1 MNELDRRGMRL
12 AELVAVL
19 SLGTDLGL
27 GQPMEHVLRQC
38 LIALRIAERLDLDE
52 EERAVLYYTTLLAYV
67 GCHVDAH
74 EQAKWFG
81 DDLVAKA
88 DARMFDF
95 GGGRSDVAYLI
106 GHLGAGRPP
115 LERLRLGMAFLSG
128 AGRRAAGAM
137 FENHWLATAGLA
149 RALQLGDPVLDSLEQ
164 TFERWD
170 GKGLCQARGAQCPV
184 TARLT
189 ILVDVV
195 EVYHR
200 VGGVEAAVAAA
211 RERSGTQFDPELVA
225 LFADEAPALLEGL
238 GSVDAWNAV
247 IDAEPS
253 LHRRIAAADIEPAL
267 EAVADFTD
275 LKSPYTLGH
284 SRRVGDLVGAAAQRS
299 GMSEDT
305 VRLVRR
311 AGLLH
316 DLGRLGVPNTIWDKP
331 SPLTAGEWERVRLH
345 PYLSERM
352 LGSSPALAPLGTIAG
367 RHHERLDGSGYPRG
381 VHGEALV
388 PAARLLAVADMYAAM
403 TERRAHRPAYA
414 PGEAASTVRAEVR
427 GGRLDPQAADAVL
440 AAAGHRVPRRQPGPA
455 GLTPRE
461 LEVLRLIAG
470 GLSTKQIAQQL
481 VISRKTA
488 RNHVQHIYAKTGVS
502 NRAQASLFAVKH
514 GLLSD
519 IPPPSSRSGEQR

>member
-38 LIALRIAERLDLDE
+38 VVALRIADRLELDDE
-52 EERAVLYYTTLLAYV
+52 QRAVLYYTALLAYV

-74 EQAKWFG
+74 EQAKWLG

-88 DARMFDF
+88 DARLVDFD
-95 GGGRSDVAYLI
+95 GGRSDVTYLI

-128 AGRRAAGAM
+128 AGRRAVDAM
-137 FENHWLATAGLA
+137 FENHWLATGALA
-149 RALQLGDPVLDSLEQ
+149 EALQLGAPVLDSLAQ

-170 GKGLCQARGAQCPV
+170 CKGLWKARGTGCPL
-184 TARLT
+184 TARVT

-200 VGGVEAAVAAA
+200 IGGVEAAVAAA
-211 RERSGTQFDPELVA
+211 RERSGTQFDPHLVA
-225 LFADEAPALLEGL
+225 LFADDAAELLEGL
-238 GSVDAWNAV
+238 DSIDAWNAV
-247 IDAEPS
+247 IDAEPA
-253 LHRRIAAADIEPAL
+253 LHRRISVAALDPAL

-284 SRRVGDLVGAAAQRS
+284 SRRVADLAAAAAQRT
-299 GMSEDT
+299 GIAEAD

-316 DLGRLGVPNTIWDKP
+316 DLGRLGVSNEIWDKP
-331 SPLTAGEWERVRLH
+331 RALTSGEWERVRLH

-352 LGSSPALAPLGTIAG
+352 LSASAALAPLATIAG

-381 VHGEALV
+381 LRGDALM
-388 PAARLLAVADMYAAM
+388 PGARILAAADAYAAI
-403 TERRAHRPAYA
+403 TERRAYRRAYQA
-414 PGEAASTVRAEVR
+414 DDAAAIARDEVRA
-427 GGRLDPQAADAVL
+427 GRLDAQAVDAVL
-440 AAAGHRVPRRQPGPA
+440 AAAGHRVPRRQTGLA

-461 LEVLRLIAG
+461 IEVLRLIAG
-470 GLSTKQIAQQL
+470 GLSTQQIAQQL

-488 RNHVQHIYAKTGVS
+488 RNHVQHIYSKAGVS

-514 GLLSD
+514 GLLSALPSLA
-519 IPPPSSRSGEQR
+519 PPGRER